1 MSQRC
6 LGEGGIDM
14 KKMKKTDPNL
24 MGLISELKTVAREND
39 APIWRDVARRL
50 EGPARNW
57 AEVNVSK
64 VSKYAEENDTIVIPG
79 KLLGA
84 GDIDKKVTIATYRAS
99 KSAVKKVESA
109 GGKVIGMLELAGSNP
124 KGSGVR
130 IMR

>member
-1 MSQRC
+1 MK
-6 LGEGGIDM
+6 M

-24 MGLISELKTVAREND
+24 MELISGLKAKAREND

-57 AEVNVSK
+57 AEVNVSR
-64 VSKYAEENDTIVIPG
+64 VSKYAEDNETIVIPG

-84 GDIDKKVTIATYRAS
+84 GDIDKKVTIAAYRAS
-99 KSAVKKVESA
+99 RSAVKKVESA
-109 GGKVIGMLELAGSNP
+109 GGKVIGITELAGQNL

-130 IMR
+130 IMG

>member
-1 MSQRC
+1 
-6 LGEGGIDM
+6 M
-14 KKMKKTDPNL
+14 KKMKKTNPNL
-24 MGLISELKTVAREND
+24 MELINGLKEKARDNE

-50 EGPARNW
+50 EGPSRNW

-64 VSKYAEENDTIVIPG
+64 VSRYAEDNDTIVIPG

-84 GDIDKKVTIATYRAS
+84 GEIDKKVTIAVYSAS
-99 KSAVKKVESA
+99 RKAVNKVESA
-109 GGKVIGMLELAGSNP
+109 GGKVIGVLELAGTNP